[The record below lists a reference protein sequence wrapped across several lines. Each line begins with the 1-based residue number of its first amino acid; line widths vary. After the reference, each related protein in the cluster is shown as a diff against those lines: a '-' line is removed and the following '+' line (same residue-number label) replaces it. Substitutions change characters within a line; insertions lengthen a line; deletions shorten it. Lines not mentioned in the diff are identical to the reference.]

1 MANRLKD
8 ETSPYLL
15 QHADNPVDWYPW
27 GEEALSTAREQDKPI
42 LLSIGYSSCHWCHV
56 MAHESFE
63 NPDLAAIM
71 NQNFINIKVD
81 REERPDLDAVYM
93 AAVQMLS
100 GQGGWPMTVFLTP
113 DMRPFYAGTYFP
125 PEDRPPMP
133 GFARILDLVADA
145 YRDRREDIDE
155 TAEQISAELNHHFQ
169 AAIEGLAISPS
180 ILDDGARKLALQ
192 FDQSNGGFGNEPK
205 FPPSMSLEFLLR
217 TYVRTGS
224 KRALEMVT
232 RTLDRM
238 ARGGIYDQIGGGF
251 HRYSVDAIW
260 LVPHFEKMLYDNALL
275 ARIYTLGYQ
284 AAGKDLYRRI
294 AEQTFTYVL
303 REMTSPEGG
312 FYSAQDADSEGKEGK
327 FYIWSAQDFE
337 TVLGR
342 RDASIAKRYFGIMPD
357 GNFEG
362 KNILTAPREP
372 ERVADQFG
380 ISLDELERTIA
391 EIRGKLYQARSTRVW
406 PGRDDKVLTAWNA
419 LMLRSFAEG
428 ATVFGRADLLEV
440 AVRNARFI
448 RDNLYQDGRLLR
460 TYTAGQAKLNGYL
473 EDYAYLI
480 DALLSLYE
488 ATFDA
493 SWIAWAQ
500 ELTDTMVNEFWD
512 PENGGFFSTGTS
524 HEELVARPK
533 ELFDSATPSG
543 NSVAADVLLRLS
555 HLLGRNDYRERGM
568 AVLEKHGMLAKEY
581 PHGAARLLLAYDFAL
596 SSPREIALV
605 GDPSEEATRSLL
617 AVVQQ
622 PYLPHKVVALRH
634 PGLTDEATIIPLLE
648 GRDEIEG
655 NPAAYVCRNFTCE
668 RPVTEPAELA
678 AQLGVEIP

>member
-1 MANRLKD
+1 MANRLKN

-27 GEEALSTAREQDKPI
+27 GEEALAASREQDKPI

-63 NPDLAAIM
+63 DPNLAATM
-71 NQNFINIKVD
+71 NEHFINIKVD

-93 AAVQMLS
+93 TAVQMLS

-133 GFARILDLVADA
+133 GFGRILDLVADA
-145 YRDRREDIDE
+145 YRERREDIDE
-155 TAEQISAELNHHFQ
+155 TAERISDELNHHFQ
-169 AAIEGLAISPS
+169 AAIEGLAISPL
-180 ILDDGARKLALQ
+180 ILDDGARSLALK

-205 FPPSMSLEFLLR
+205 FPPSMTLEFLMR

-224 KRALEMVT
+224 NRALEMVKF
-232 RTLDRM
+232 TLDRM

-275 ARIYTLGYQ
+275 SRIYTLAYQ
-284 AAGKDLYRRI
+284 ATGQDLYRRI
-294 AEQTFTYVL
+294 AEQTFGYVL

-312 FYSAQDADSEGKEGK
+312 FYSAQDADSEGVEGK
-327 FYIWSAQDFE
+327 FYVWTYPEFE
-337 TVLGR
+337 AVLGQ

-362 KNILTAPREP
+362 KNILTGPGDP
-372 ERVADQFG
+372 ERITGQFG
-380 ISLDELERTIA
+380 MSLDELDSTIA
-391 EIRGKLYQARSTRVW
+391 GIRDKLYQARSQRVW
-406 PGRDDKVLTAWNA
+406 PGRDDKVLTSWNA
-419 LMLRSFAEG
+419 LMLRSIAEG

-440 AVRNARFI
+440 AVRNAQFI
-448 RDNLYQDGRLLR
+448 RDNLYQDGHLLR

-500 ELTDTMVNEFWD
+500 ELTDTLVKEFWD
-512 PENGGFFSTGTS
+512 AENGGFFSTGTS
-524 HEELVARPK
+524 HEVLVARPK

-543 NSVAADVLLRLS
+543 NSVAVDVLLRLS
-555 HLLGRNDYRERGM
+555 HLLGKNDYRERGM
-568 AVLEKHGMLAKEY
+568 SVLEKHGMLAKEY

-596 SSPREIALV
+596 SSPREIAVV
-605 GDPSEEATRSLL
+605 GDPSAEATQSLL

-634 PGLTDEATIIPLLE
+634 PGRDDEAATIPLLE
-648 GRDEIEG
+648 GRDQIVG
-655 NPAAYVCRNFTCE
+655 KAAAYVCRNFTCE
-668 RPVTEPAELA
+668 QPVTDPAALA
-678 AQLGVEIP
+678 AQLGVEIS

>member
-1 MANRLKD
+1 MANRLKN

-15 QHADNPVDWYPW
+15 QHADNPVHWYPW
-27 GEEALSTAREQDKPI
+27 GEEALTAAREQDKPI
-42 LLSIGYSSCHWCHV
+42 LLSVGYSSCHWCHV

-63 NPDLAAIM
+63 DPDLAAIM
-71 NQNFINIKVD
+71 NEHFINIKVD
-81 REERPDLDAVYM
+81 REERPDLDALYM

-113 DMRPFYAGTYFP
+113 DMKPFYAGTYFP
-125 PEDRPPMP
+125 PVDRPPLP
-133 GFARILDLVADA
+133 GLGRILHLVADA
-145 YRDRREDIDE
+145 YHERREDITE
-155 TAEQISAELNHHFQ
+155 TADQISDELNHHFQ
-169 AAIEGLAISPS
+169 AAIESMAIAPS
-180 ILDDGARKLALQ
+180 ILDDGARALALQ

-205 FPPSMSLEFLLR
+205 FPPSMTLEFLLR

-224 KRALEMVT
+224 NRALEMV
-232 RTLDRM
+232 RFTLDRM

-275 ARIYTLGYQ
+275 SRIYTVAYQ
-284 AAGKDLYRRI
+284 ATGQELYRRI
-294 AEQTFTYVL
+294 AEQTFGYVL

-312 FYSAQDADSEGKEGK
+312 FYSAQDADSEGQEGK
-327 FYIWSAQDFE
+327 FYVWTPQEFE
-337 TVLGR
+337 DVLGHQET
-342 RDASIAKRYFGIMPD
+342 SIAKRYFGIMPG

-362 KNILTAPREP
+362 KNILTSPGEP
-372 ERVADQFG
+372 GRIAEQFG
-380 ISLDELERTIA
+380 MSLEELDSTIA
-391 EIRGKLYQARSTRVW
+391 GIRDKLYQARSTRVW

-419 LMLRSFAEG
+419 MMLRAIAEG
-428 ATVFGRADLLEV
+428 ATVFGRADLLEA
-440 AVRNARFI
+440 AVRNAQFI
-448 RDNLYQDGRLLR
+448 RDNLYRDGRLLR
-460 TYTAGQAKLNGYL
+460 TYTAGQAKLNAYL
-473 EDYAYLI
+473 EDYANLI

-493 SWIAWAQ
+493 TWVAWAQ
-500 ELTDTMVNEFWD
+500 ELADTMVKEFWD
-512 PENGGFFSTGTS
+512 PEHGGFFSTGTS

-555 HLLGRNDYRERGM
+555 LLLGRNDYRDRGM

-605 GDPSEEATRSLL
+605 GDPSAEATQSLL
-617 AVVQQ
+617 AIVQQ
-622 PYLPHKVVALRH
+622 PYLPNKVVALRH
-634 PGLTDEATIIPLLE
+634 HGRIDDAATIPLLE
-648 GRDEIEG
+648 GRDQIDG
-655 NPAAYVCRNFTCE
+655 KSAAYVCRNFTCDQ
-668 RPVTEPAELA
+668 PVTEPADLA
-678 AQLGVEIP
+678 AQLGVEFP